1 MFIFLLFGRS
11 KTIFS
16 KIGSNCFT
24 EISVCMMIVT
34 CKKWWQAG
42 FLPSFLLKDF
52 HRNLDSMPFPEDRE
66 ACDLSDLSKV
76 YKFTHEVNPG
86 KHAVLAVC
94 CIGDFCQL

>member
-1 MFIFLLFGRS
+1 
-11 KTIFS
+11 
-16 KIGSNCFT
+16 
-24 EISVCMMIVT
+24 
-34 CKKWWQAG
+34 
-42 FLPSFLLKDF
+42 
-52 HRNLDSMPFPEDRE
+52 MPFPEDRE